1 MAQTKFKLN
10 STTKEQNKTHAHT
23 QANQIKD
30 KPLDVE
36 GSTMLSGVNLS
47 VQMIKF
53 FEILSPRQKQ
63 QLINYAKKDD
73 RTASCV
79 IKELLIQKGI
89 IEE

>member
-1 MAQTKFKLN
+1 MAQTKFKL
-10 STTKEQNKTHAHT
+10 SSDIQTPDLTHAHT
-23 QANQIKD
+23 QTNHKTNT
-30 KPLDVE
+30 PLDIT

-47 VQMIKF
+47 VGMIKF

-63 QLINYAKKDD
+63 QLLNYAQKDD

-79 IKELLIQKGI
+79 LKELLIEKGI